1 MSGTT
6 AFVHTPPAAFRG
18 SRGYVHS
25 TDLYEEILR
34 SVAAARLSFDGP
46 IDLRIKL
53 RMTKAPRYVLSPAGG
68 DVPAELAAQCSFNSA
83 GTAWTCA
90 VTETEQEVTDRKA
103 YDESPASTFGRFE
116 ARKVAI
122 SEETGLRPIEAVT
135 ALAVL
140 LLNREL
146 PPAAGQRWM
155 LAQLALGRA
164 LRASDTRLLTV
175 GIDRQVGATMVRC
188 AITGEDGPFGSMMF
202 ILA

>member
-1 MSGTT
+1 MNGAAT
-6 AFVHTPPAAFRG
+6 FVHAPPAAFRG

-34 SVAAARLSFDGP
+34 SAAAAGLSFDGP
-46 IDLRIKL
+46 IDLRIKK
-53 RMTKAPRYVLSPAGG
+53 RMTRVPRYMLSPAGG
-68 DVPAELAAQCSFNSA
+68 EVAGEFAAQCSFTSGGA
-83 GTAWTCA
+83 AWTCA
-90 VTETEQEVTDRKA
+90 VTETEQEVTARKA
-103 YDESPASTFGRFE
+103 YDESPASSFCRFE

-164 LRASDTRLLTV
+164 LGASDTRQLTV